1 MNLCGVFF
9 YIELDT
15 DIFVSYI
22 PVGGRFNFSVREC
35 WDLHLWT
42 KGDNLYIMFRI
53 TSPSVGNK
61 YVGLFN
67 VGFRIC
73 VATKH
78 QEHNTTKS
86 ND

>member
-1 MNLCGVFF
+1 MW
-9 YIELDT
+9 
-15 DIFVSYI
+15 S
-22 PVGGRFNFSVREC
+22 
-35 WDLHLWT
+35 
-42 KGDNLYIMFRI
+42 KGDNLYIMLSI

-78 QEHNTTKS
+78 QEPNILL
-86 ND
+86 